1 MARLR
6 FVPSIRVLSLPL
18 QGRSRDNSH
27 LAPDSGKAAEKFEFK
42 CKSLQLYGFAI
53 ERYLFIP
60 LIINRFACVARLA
73 FRLPPPSPNRRRLFA
88 TSYAVW
94 GGK

>member
-6 FVPSIRVLSLPL
+6 FVPSIRARSLPL
-18 QGRSRDNSH
+18 QALPQDNSSM
-27 LAPDSGKAAEKFEFK
+27 APDSGKAVEKLNSS
-42 CKSLQLYGFAI
+42 CKSLQLRWSAI
-53 ERYLFIP
+53 GHDPFIP
-60 LIINRFACVARLA
+60 LIMNTFAGLARLA